1 MGCYPEVAVERG
13 QWQRT
18 TEGKFEVGGVVDG
31 QVVAISELEGMTPA
45 VLIRFGVDEDR
56 KRTQMIQNSMSI
68 RKGDSSAFYPYIK
81 GISYF
86 NFPKRRNSSA

>member
-1 MGCYPEVAVERG
+1 
-13 QWQRT
+13 
-18 TEGKFEVGGVVDG
+18 
-31 QVVAISELEGMTPA
+31 
-45 VLIRFGVDEDR
+45 
-56 KRTQMIQNSMSI
+56 MIQNSMSI